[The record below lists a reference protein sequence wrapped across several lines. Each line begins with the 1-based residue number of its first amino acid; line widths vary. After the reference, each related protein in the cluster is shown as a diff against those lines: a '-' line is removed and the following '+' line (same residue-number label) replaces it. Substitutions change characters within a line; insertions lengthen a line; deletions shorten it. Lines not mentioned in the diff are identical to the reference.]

1 LTSMGAHSPR
11 GEQQPLERF
20 PGAPDTLRDLYKL
33 YCEHEARE
41 LVQMLPS
48 EGRRQLLRQLSD
60 AGGLPS
66 IPRLIELAGNL
77 LPLPS
82 YDVWLDS
89 YLSRRETYLERLGIP
104 SAPGRTEPVTVAV
117 RPVAG
122 RWWAHLNLRQDG
134 LLWLG
139 FITFHPEAAMA
150 DGSHTPI
157 GSPLATTDIFRSED
171 VQEIRERFLGFGDA
185 TMQGFLRSVTP

>member
-1 LTSMGAHSPR
+1 MNQNGAQSSR
-11 GEQQPLERF
+11 DADQPLQRF
-20 PGAPDTLRDLYKL
+20 PGAPDTLRDLYRL
-33 YCEHEARE
+33 YCDHEARE

-48 EGRRQLLRQLSD
+48 EGRRQLLRQLPGS
-60 AGGLPS
+60 GGPPS
-66 IPRLIELAGNL
+66 IPRLIDYAAQL

-89 YLSRRETYLERLGIP
+89 YLSSRDVYLERLGIP
-104 SAPGRTEPVTVAV
+104 STPGRTEPVTVAI

-139 FITFHPEAAMA
+139 FISFHPEA
-150 DGSHTPI
+150 GETSPPRPSLR
-157 GSPLATTDIFRSED
+157 SPLATTDIFRSED
-171 VQEIRERFLGFGDA
+171 VQEIRERFLAFGDS